1 MLTQSEAMSRA
12 AAGDK
17 EAVLT
22 IMQKQR
28 EGQWLRLYPNGRK
41 GPLDEGF
48 VTVLYGMTLDKIFL
62 VLGKESEGLVADKAQ
77 AAMLLQSS
85 YKILNDFTEGCGG
98 DDDLY
103 ESRRADLLRG
113 RTRGLVVN
121 CFEHEGQ
128 VKITLSP
135 KGRLWS
141 FSFNDCRQLA
151 WKILDVCEALG
162 WSEDELGVSDIVDE
176 LRDF

>member
-12 AAGDK
+12 FLGDK
-17 EAVLT
+17 EAMLA
-22 IMQKQR
+22 IMQKQQ

-41 GPLDEGF
+41 GPFDEGF

-62 VLGKESEGLVADKAQ
+62 VTGRPTDILVLDKALTTN
-77 AAMLLQSS
+77 MLQWS
-85 YKILNDFTEGCGG
+85 YKILSDFTEGCGG
-98 DDDLY
+98 DEELY
-103 ESRRADLLRG
+103 YARREDLLRG
-113 RTRGLVVN
+113 RTKGLVVN
-121 CFEHEGQ
+121 CSEGDGTIL
-128 VKITLSP
+128 ITISP

-176 LRDF
+176 LREF